1 MAKRLIIMALFSVL
15 MMASVAQA
23 QETLPPVLAAVK
35 GDIYAINPVD
45 GSITQLTHHPAI
57 IADGGA
63 TAQRDLAI
71 SADGHYL
78 AYKQTPRFFA
88 IAMKNNLTG
97 NLGDVPSDIVVLDL
111 TSGEERVIANQQPNV
126 RYSDRARLWY
136 RNNLVWSPDSSQ
148 FAYIQ
153 TRGNYGETNF
163 QAQLMLYD
171 PLENQTFT
179 FVNGKEPL
187 DEIGWLMEGIASGT
201 TVWDIGGNL
210 ITHNYLNEGMIYEH
224 AAQYQYNEY
233 AIVDSADVI
242 PHDGRV
248 YLMNSLSGEYS
259 VVDGIQ
265 SSVSDTSP
273 DDSLVFVGDD
283 NDTRPAYVINPKTGA
298 RFNPPRQA
306 PYATDFTLAP
316 DGQRFAYILLGTSV
330 NISDL
335 KGNELVVNLKADTI
349 VWGRKRY
356 TVASE
361 TGEQTASVDPTNDFH
376 NVKRCGTAAPVA
388 LPLEGQGRVVMGSG
402 ANNIRKTP
410 SLNTDKVGQ
419 IPEGAT
425 FKVVY
430 GQQNVCSDG
439 IRWAQVEYQ
448 GVTGWT
454 AQGADGKAFLEP
466 VQ

>member
-1 MAKRLIIMALFSVL
+1 MARRLIIMVLFSVL
-15 MMASVAQA
+15 MVASVAQA
-23 QETLPPVLAAVK
+23 QETVPPVLAAVK

-45 GSITQLTHHPAI
+45 GSIRQLTHHPAI
-57 IADGGA
+57 IADGSPI
-63 TAQRDLAI
+63 AQRDLAI
-71 SADGHYL
+71 SPDGHYL

-97 NLGDVPSDIVVLDL
+97 YMNEIPSDIVVLDL
-111 TSGEERVIANQQPNV
+111 TSGEESVIASQQPNV
-126 RYSDRARLWY
+126 RYSDLPRLWY

-148 FAYIQ
+148 LAYIQ
-153 TRGNYGETNF
+153 TRGNYGEPNY
-163 QAQLMLYD
+163 QDQLMIYD

-179 FVNGKEPL
+179 FVNGKGSL
-187 DEIGWLMEGIASGT
+187 DDVTWLMEGIESGT
-201 TVWDIGGNL
+201 TVWDIGGNV
-210 ITHNYLNEGMIYEH
+210 ITHNYLNAGMYYEH
-224 AAQYQYNEY
+224 VALYQYDEY

-248 YLMNSLSGEYS
+248 YLMNSLTGEYG

-283 NDTRPAYVINPKTGA
+283 NDTRPTYVINPKTGA

-306 PYATDFTLAP
+306 PYAVDFTLAP
-316 DGQRFAYILLGTSV
+316 DGQQFAYVLLGTSV

-335 KGNELVVNLKADTI
+335 KGKELVVNLKADTI

-361 TGEQTASVDPTNDFH
+361 TGEQSASVNPTNDFY
-376 NVKRCGTAAPVA
+376 NVTRCGTVPPVE
-388 LPLEGQGRVVMGSG
+388 LTLDGQGRVIIGSG

-410 SLNTDKVGQ
+410 SLDADKVGQ

-448 GVTGWT
+448 GVTGW
-454 AQGADGKAFLEP
+454 AAEGADGKVFLEQ